1 MNTPEYE
8 AISKRLEKNHQAL
21 IKDAFEKGETQIRIG
36 GEIYNILTNGEKI
49 ELEFSHKDP
58 DSIFYVN

>member
-21 IKDAFEKGETQIRIG
+21 IKDAFEK
-36 GEIYNILTNGEKI
+36 
-49 ELEFSHKDP
+49 
-58 DSIFYVN
+58 